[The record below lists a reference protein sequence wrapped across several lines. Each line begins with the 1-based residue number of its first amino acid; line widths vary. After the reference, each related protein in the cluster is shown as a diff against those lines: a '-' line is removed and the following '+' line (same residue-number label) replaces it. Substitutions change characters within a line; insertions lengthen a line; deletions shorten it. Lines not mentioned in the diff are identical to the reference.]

1 MSADH
6 VALDVRLSNSN
17 QTNAPIESNESLSS
31 SRSSSP
37 DVQLEEQR
45 SARYDRAIAALS
57 RINSRRQE
65 NPEIEASDMWP
76 YSFKAFSFYCLNY
89 TTFLVGNCCDIMY
102 ALPALTRFMFMFCMF
117 FVTIIE
123 HAAIDI
129 GCADFALVSLGV
141 GFVYILMSF
150 MTCMF
155 FCETRAHR
163 TAKFYVGYWTLT
175 SLEIVAFGWAIYRFS
190 IAKREKPIECNNSG
204 FTIVFWL
211 NWMFITGFFYV
222 GHMIIGIKQI
232 YNFIQFTRQ
241 ARRTF
246 LQRRIAI
253 LQPIDFGVLIS
264 APVLDQTGSDDEP
277 SASHSNS
284 NSSSSTISD
293 STPVC
298 AICSD
303 RLFATTKQTSLPVVS
318 LKCTHEYHVECIQQ
332 NIARQRQQ
340 GQQRSC
346 PMCSRPIDEKSVNND

>member
-1 MSADH
+1 MS
-6 VALDVRLSNSN
+6 VN
-17 QTNAPIESNESLSS
+17 QVVDARFNNTTLTNAPIESNESLSS
-31 SRSSSP
+31 RSSSP
-37 DVQLEEQR
+37 DVQMEEQR
-45 SARYDRAIAALS
+45 SARYDRAIEALS
-57 RINSRRQE
+57 RINSRRQN

-76 YSFKAFSFYCLNY
+76 YSFKAFSVYCLHY
-89 TTFLVGNCCDIMY
+89 TSFLVGNCCDIMY

-129 GCADFALVSLGV
+129 GCSDFALVSLGV
-141 GFVYILMSF
+141 GLVYILMSL

-163 TAKFYVGYWTLT
+163 TAKFYVGYWSLT
-175 SLEIVAFGWAIYRFS
+175 GFEAVAFCWAIYQFS
-190 IAKREKPIECNNSG
+190 IAKLEKPIKCNNPG

-211 NWMFITGFFYV
+211 NWMFITGFFYL

-246 LQRRIAI
+246 FQQRIAI
-253 LQPIDFGVLIS
+253 LQPIDFGILVVS
-264 APVLDQTGSDDEP
+264 PVADNVGSDEEP
-277 SASHSNS
+277 SASN
-284 NSSSSTISD
+284 SSTISD

-303 RLFATTKQTSLPVVS
+303 RLFSIKNTNQAVVA
-318 LKCTHEYHVECIQQ
+318 LKCTHVYHVHCIQQ
-332 NIARQRQQ
+332 HIARQQEQ
-340 GQQRSC
+340 GLQRSC
-346 PMCSRPIDEKSVNND
+346 PMCSRSIDEKV